1 MKKFNEYKTLN
12 LTATAENISKF
23 WKEHDTFK
31 KSVEIR
37 EGQPEFVFYEGP
49 PSANGMPGIHHVMAR
64 AIKDIFCRFQTQNGK
79 QVFRKAGWDTH
90 GLPVELGVEKELGIT
105 KEDIGKKISIEE
117 YNDACKNAVMRYTDV
132 WNDLTEKIG
141 YWVDL
146 EHPYITYEPKYMETV
161 WWLLKQL
168 YDKSLLYKG
177 YTIQPYSPKAGT
189 GLSSH
194 ELNQPGTY
202 RDVSDTTIVAQFEVE
217 KAPENANPTWKEI
230 SKIAYPNTEINTEE
244 IAGATCGGALHWA
257 EFDSEKPQPK
267 VYFLAWTTTPWTLPS
282 NTALTVGKDIDYVLV
297 KTFNQYT
304 FEPIYVILGKP
315 LIAKQFGKK
324 FGEGTDE
331 DFKNYSAESKTI
343 PYQILKEFKG
353 SDLVGIKYK
362 QLVPWFLPSENP
374 EGAFRVIP
382 GDFVTTEDGTGI
394 VHTAPTFGADDARVA
409 KEAGVPP
416 MLVKDKNGNLVPLVD
431 LQGKFIHGEKI
442 PEVFSGK
449 YIKNEYY
456 EDGTAPEKSWDVHLA
471 IQLKEENKAFKVEK
485 YVHSYPHCWRTDK
498 PVLYYPLDSWF
509 VKMTAVKDRLV
520 ELNKGI
526 NWKPKATGEG
536 RFANWLE
543 NVNDWNL
550 SRSRYWG
557 IPLPIWRSED
567 LKEEKIIGSVEELY
581 NEIEKSIA
589 TGFQKENPFKGFQI
603 GNMSEENYAQ
613 IDLHKNIVDQIILV
627 SNSGKPMKRESDL
640 IDVWFD
646 SGSMPYAQ
654 LHYPFENSSPQHSP
668 KEREFPTLEKWA
680 FPADFIAEG
689 VDQTRGWFYT
699 LHAIGTAVFDSVAY
713 KNVVSNG
720 LVLDKN
726 GQKMSKRLGNAVD
739 PFETLSVYGPDATRW
754 YMISNANPWENLK
767 FDIEGIDE
775 VRRKFFGTLYN
786 TYSFFALYANVDGF
800 KYLENEVENRPEID
814 RWILSELN
822 LLIKDVKSFY
832 EDYEPTKAARAINT
846 FVNDN
851 LSNWYVRL
859 CRRRFWKGDYSEDK
873 ISAYQT
879 LYTCLETVAKLS
891 APIAP
896 FFMDQLFQDLN
907 AATGREVVNS
917 VHLTDFPVADESKID
932 TDLVEKTHLAQ
943 QITSMVFSLRKKENI
958 KVRQPLQKVMIPV
971 LDAKTESQILVV
983 SDLIKQEVNVKEL
996 QLINAEE
1003 ASHLIVKQ
1011 IKPNFKTL
1019 GSKLGKD
1026 MKAVAAE
1033 ISAFDSEKIAEL
1045 EKSGSVEVSGHEIT
1059 INDVEISTKDIPGWT
1074 VASEGKI
1081 TVALDLTITDELKAE
1096 GIAREFINRIQN
1108 LRKES
1113 GFELTDRINVQLE
1126 EGNLYKSEILSRRAY
1141 ISSEVMSERI
1151 EFANTLQSIM
1161 EINIDDVN
1169 FKININKM

>member
-1 MKKFNEYKTLN
+1 MAKFSEYKN
-12 LTATAENISKF
+12 LDLINVAENIAAF
-23 WKEHDTFK
+23 WHNNDTFH

-37 EGQPEFVFYEGP
+37 EGHPEFVFYEGP
-49 PSANGMPGIHHVMAR
+49 PSANGLPGTHHVMAR
-64 AIKDIFCRFQTQNGK
+64 TIKDIFCRFQTQNGK

-105 KEDIGKKISIEE
+105 KEDIGKKISVEE
-117 YNDACKNAVMRYTDV
+117 YNQACRNAVMRYTDI
-132 WNDLTEKIG
+132 WNDLTKKIG

-146 EHPYITYEPKYMETV
+146 ENPYITYEPKYMESV

-168 YDKSLLYKG
+168 YNKKLLYKG

-202 RDVSDTTIVAQFEVE
+202 RDVSDTTIVAQFKV
-217 KAPENANPTWKEI
+217 KNLSPALQ
-230 SKIAYPNTEINTEE
+230 SKISNTENLSI
-244 IAGATCGGALHWA
+244 
-257 EFDSEKPQPK
+257 
-267 VYFLAWTTTPWTLPS
+267 LAWTTTPWTLPS
-282 NTALTVGKDIDYVLV
+282 NTALTVGADIDYVLV

-304 FEPIYVILGKP
+304 FEPINIILAKA
-315 LIAKQFGKK
+315 LVNKQFGNKYFETSDEGEFSSFQNNHNNDSKK
-324 FGEGTDE
+324 
-331 DFKNYSAESKTI
+331 KI
-343 PYQILKEFKG
+343 PYQILAEFKG
-353 SDLVGIKYK
+353 SDMVETTYE
-362 QLVPWFLPSENP
+362 QLVPWFLPAENP
-374 EGAFRVIP
+374 EKAFRVIA

-416 MLVKDKNGNLVPLVD
+416 MLVKDENDNLVPLVD
-431 LQGKFIHGEKI
+431 LQGKFIKGENV
-442 PEVFSGK
+442 PELFAGK

-456 EDGTAPEKSWDVHLA
+456 DNGTAPEKSWDVELA
-471 IQLKEENKAFKVEK
+471 ILLKTENKAFKVEK
-485 YVHSYPHCWRTDK
+485 YSHSYPHCWRTDK

-509 VKMTAVKDRLV
+509 VKMTEVKNRLV

-557 IPLPIWRSED
+557 IPLPIWRTED
-567 LKEEKIIGSVEELY
+567 LKEEKIIGSVEELI
-581 NEIEKSIA
+581 NEIEKSVA
-589 TGFQKENPFKGFQI
+589 AGLMAENPFKDFEI
-603 GNMSEENYAQ
+603 GNMSNENYAK
-613 IDLHKNIVDQIILV
+613 IDLHKNIVDEIILV
-627 SNSGKPMKRESDL
+627 SDSGRPMKRESDL

-646 SGSMPYAQ
+646 SGAMPYAQ
-654 LHYPFENSSPQHSP
+654 LHYPFEN
-668 KEREFPTLEKWA
+668 KELIDQNKA
-680 FPADFIAEG
+680 YPADFIAEG

-699 LHAIGTAVFDSVAY
+699 LHAIATAVFDSVAY

-739 PFETLSVYGPDATRW
+739 PFETLAKYGPDATRW

-800 KYLENEVENRPEID
+800 KYEEAEVQNKPEID

-822 LLIKDVKSFY
+822 ILIKEVKAFY
-832 EDYEPTKAARAINT
+832 EDYEPTKVARAINT

-859 CRRRFWKGDYSEDK
+859 CRRRFWKGDYTEDK

-879 LYTCLETVAKLS
+879 LYTCLDTVAKLS

-896 FFMDQLFQDLN
+896 FFMDRLYQDLN
-907 AATGREVVNS
+907 AVTGKDKAES
-917 VHLTDFPVADESKID
+917 VHLSNFPVADESKID

-943 QITSMVFSLRKKENI
+943 SITSMVFSLRKKENI

-971 LDAKTESQILVV
+971 LDKKTESQILAVA
-983 SDLIKQEVNVKEL
+983 DLIKQEVNVKEL

-1003 ASHLIVKQ
+1003 ASTLIVKQ
-1011 IKPNFKTL
+1011 IKPNFKVL
-1019 GSKLGKD
+1019 GAKLGKD
-1026 MKAVAAE
+1026 MKTVGAE
-1033 ISAFDSEKIAEL
+1033 ISAMSSEQIATL
-1045 EKSGSVEVSGHEIT
+1045 EKEGKMNIAGHEIT
-1059 INDVEISTKDIPGWT
+1059 IDDVEILTKDIPGWT
-1074 VASEGKI
+1074 VTSEGRI
-1081 TVALDLTITDELKAE
+1081 TVALDLTVTDELRAE
-1096 GIAREFINRIQN
+1096 GVAREFVNRVQN
-1108 LRKES
+1108 LRKDKD
-1113 GFELTDRINVQLE
+1113 FDLMDRISIQLE
-1126 EGNLYKSEILSRRAY
+1126 ENNPFKSEINANNSY
-1141 ISSEVMSERI
+1141 ISAEVLANNI
-1151 EFANTLQSIM
+1151 ELVDSLSQADEI
-1161 EINIDDVN
+1161 EINDVY
-1169 FKININKM
+1169 FKININRV